1 MTGKQVELHFDC
13 ALFRKAEESLPSAIE
28 MFYKESKK
36 AAVYTVKSF
45 LRIALNADVCE
56 TDEQK
61 I

>member
-1 MTGKQVELHFDC
+1 MTGKKVELHFDC

-36 AAVYTVKSF
+36 AVVFTVKSF

-56 TDEQK
+56 TDEEK
-61 I
+61 L